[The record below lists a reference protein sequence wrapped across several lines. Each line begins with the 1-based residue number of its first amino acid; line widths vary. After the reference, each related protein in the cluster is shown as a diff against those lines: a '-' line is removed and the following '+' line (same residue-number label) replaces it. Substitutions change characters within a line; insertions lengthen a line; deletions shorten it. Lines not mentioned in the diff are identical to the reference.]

1 MKSKIMPSLV
11 LGSICLVAALLLSV
25 VNMFTAPLIEAN
37 QAAAA
42 SGAFAEVLPGATG
55 QQDLTIDD
63 SYPAVVK
70 AGYKFDNGY
79 VFQMEVSGWSSGLV
93 IMCGIGND
101 GKVTGMK
108 HIKTSDTYGLEP
120 ELNNAYIGKDADTA
134 ELIIATGAT
143 PKSLTSKG
151 YFEAVT
157 AALQAYTVAS
167 GGSVDLRSPLDIKC
181 NDALGTET
189 LTFVKWFAVEVLDGV
204 SAVYVD
210 ADASARVYVVGE
222 TYIGIF
228 ADGTIATTNV
238 SAEDQAKAL
247 EADAIVKASNST
259 DITSELGGAVANVTK
274 VEKTDSGNYIINV
287 LGEGYKYESNFQF
300 VGIKEGQIEIKVA
313 ISADGKII
321 DVNTMK
327 HQETNGYG
335 SACDSEEYYE
345 QFRGANDSDIVVTV
359 PFPDFHDDQIPAEGC
374 TDIGAI
380 ANSTFTSTGYQA
392 AIKDAFAAF
401 NLLNTTEG
409 GNQ

>member
-42 SGAFAEVLPGATG
+42 SGAFAEVLPGAAG

-101 GKVTGMK
+101 GKITGMK

-259 DITSELGGAVANVTK
+259 DITSELGGAVDNVTK
-274 VEKTDSGNYIINV
+274 VYKTDSGNYIIEV
-287 LGEGYKYESNFQF
+287 LGEGYKYESNLEF
-300 VGIKEGQIEIKVA
+300 VGVEEGQIEIKVA

-321 DVNTMK
+321 DVKTMK

-409 GNQ
+409 GND

>member
-42 SGAFAEVLPGATG
+42 SGAFAEVLPGAAG

-70 AGYKFDNGY
+70 AGYKFTNGY
-79 VFQMEVSGWSSGLV
+79 VFQMEVSGWSSGLI

-101 GKVTGMK
+101 GKITGMK
-108 HIKTSDTYGLEP
+108 HIQTNDTYGLENQ
-120 ELNNAYIGKDADTA
+120 LNNAYTDKDINTA

-157 AALQAYTVAS
+157 AALQSFAIAN
-167 GGSVDLRSPLDIKC
+167 GEAVDTRTPEEILQDNC
-181 NDALGTET
+181 NEALGTSKLEFT
-189 LTFVKWFAVEVLDGV
+189 KWFATEILEGIDVVYTSTEGN
-204 SAVYVD
+204 VYVIGEEFIGVKNG
-210 ADASARVYVVGE
+210 AAVTTTASAE
-222 TYIGIF
+222 NQT
-228 ADGTIATTNV
+228 
-238 SAEDQAKAL
+238 KAL
-247 EADAIVKASNST
+247 TADTLIKASNTT
-259 DITSELGGAVANVTK
+259 DVTSLLGGAVANVTK

-287 LGEGYKYESNFQF
+287 LGEGYKYESNLEF
-300 VGIKEGQIEIKVA
+300 VGVEEGQIEIKVA

-321 DVNTMK
+321 DVKTMK

-380 ANSTFTSTGYQA
+380 ANSTFTSTGYQV
-392 AIKDAFAAF
+392 AIKDAFEAF

-409 GNQ
+409 GND